1 MAGVPGTASAIF
13 GAVKDV
19 GANVIMI
26 SQVSSPSDICSIL
39 KMLLSNLKG
48 TTNIGLVYCRLV
60 VSILCALLCLKR
72 K

>member
-26 SQVSSPSDICSIL
+26 SQV
-39 KMLLSNLKG
+39 
-48 TTNIGLVYCRLV
+48 
-60 VSILCALLCLKR
+60 AFLLCFSLMVVN
-72 K
+72 